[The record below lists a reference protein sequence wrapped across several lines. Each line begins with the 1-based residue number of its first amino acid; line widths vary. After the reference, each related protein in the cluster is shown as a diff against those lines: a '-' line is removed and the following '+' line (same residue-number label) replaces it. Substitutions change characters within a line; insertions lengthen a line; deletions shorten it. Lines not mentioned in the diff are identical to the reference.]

1 MSEVRWTDEQK
12 KAIEAR
18 NSSLLVSAA
27 AGSGKTAVLVERLIR
42 RITEERLDITK
53 FLIITYTKAAA
64 SELRRKISE
73 ALYAYAA
80 THITDKH
87 IRRQLA
93 LVGSARISTIHSFCT
108 WALKSYSTNPELA
121 EGFRVLDEAEC
132 VVIIDALVR
141 EITDERYE
149 SGSER
154 FMELAEFS
162 SDGRNDRMLAPNI
175 VELFN
180 KSRTHA
186 YPEKWL
192 AEVSREYDTD
202 GKSSITETIW
212 GKRALEKAKESIAFA
227 VSATKEVIAH
237 TESDAELY
245 EVYHAHFEDLLSRL
259 EAMAELQEWN
269 SLYEAVCSFC
279 VPSLPS
285 SRKVTDKDSVQNI
298 KNANSAIKDAV
309 SGLIKTVLPDTD
321 EALLR
326 EISEIRPCVEELCS
340 LVSEL
345 SERYRAEKLRLRALD
360 YSDLEHYTIDLFVK
374 ECDEEK
380 DIVVPNDTAIAVSK
394 EFEEI
399 LLDEF
404 QDSNSLQDMIFR
416 AVSREEKN
424 IVMVG
429 DVKQSIYR
437 FRLADPTIFMKKFK
451 AFRDYNGENDGEPRK
466 IILSRNFR
474 SRKEVLGASNGLFK
488 RVMTE
493 ELGGIDY
500 TEEQYLKERDNIP
513 EIESDMSCEF
523 HLIDYDRS
531 EDFRGAQCEARFIA
545 EKIEELV
552 AEGFLI
558 SQKDGTA
565 RPVTYGDFAILLR
578 SAASK
583 SSIYEK
589 ALQKSNIP
597 YISPREEG
605 LLRKSEVTAI
615 VSFLSIIDN
624 PTSDIPLLSVLKSPL
639 FGFSAD
645 DLCEIRLA
653 GKGTLISA
661 LETLAKGDG
670 ETAEKCREFSKLL
683 SELRS
688 FSRGA
693 RASDIVWEIYNRTN
707 ALGLFGALPFGEE
720 RQRNLNEFY
729 KSVCALESTGYAG
742 LYKLVSHIAKLAENG
757 GDIPAP
763 RENSGNA
770 VTIMTIHKS
779 KGLEFPIVFF
789 AASIRNFN
797 TDDVSKPILIH
808 PKYGVGLNYRDEAK
822 NSNCSTIAREVI
834 ADSLREEMK
843 SEEMRVYYVAMTRAR
858 EKLFIIASY
867 ANSANLIKK
876 CADYVFYPSIKQR
889 MLSKSGSTGAWF
901 LVPIIESGNGAR
913 LLEYAGKG
921 KEKMCEDLWIEAFST
936 PPMAEECE
944 LEAAK
949 VKQAEPVWEDD
960 LDEVKRLCGFNYAK
974 GRVAE
979 IPSKITATGISHSH
993 ALAQPYAIKRK
1004 RVERPRFIQE
1014 KKLTPAE
1021 RGTALHLAMQ
1031 FADFENCKTEDG
1043 AKKELSRLL
1052 DMKFLTKEQYSV
1064 IEPLRLCDFVNSEI
1078 GREMLSADRVYREMK
1093 FSVLLSAT
1101 DIYGDE
1107 SLSDEKL
1114 LLQGVIDLYYE
1125 TDGEITVVDFKTDRR
1140 IPEGERLRQYS
1151 EQLQT
1156 YRTALFEMTGKK
1168 AKRLVL
1174 YLVSAG
1180 KVIEVS

>member
-1 MSEVRWTDEQK
+1 MSDVKWTVDQK

-18 NSSLLVSAA
+18 NGSILVSAA

-108 WALKSYSTNPELA
+108 WALKNYSGNPELA
-121 EGFRVLDEAEC
+121 EGFRVLDEAES
-132 VVIIDALVR
+132 VVITDSLVR
-141 EITDERYE
+141 EIIDERYE
-149 SGSER
+149 SGNER

-162 SDGRNDRMLAPNI
+162 SDGKNDRMLAPNI
-175 VELFN
+175 IELFN

-186 YPEKWL
+186 YPDKWL
-192 AEVSREYDTD
+192 AEVSREYNTD
-202 GKSSITETIW
+202 GKSCITETIW
-212 GKRALEKAKESIAFA
+212 GMRAFEKAKENIAFA
-227 VSATKEVIAH
+227 VSATKEVLAH
-237 TESDAELY
+237 IEGDAELY
-245 EVYHAHFEDLLSRL
+245 DVYYTHFEELLSKL
-259 EAMAELQEWN
+259 ENMAEISEWN
-269 SLYEAVCSFC
+269 ALYAAVSGFKT
-279 VPSLPS
+279 PNLPQS
-285 SRKVTDKDSVQNI
+285 KKVTDKDSVQ
-298 KNANSAIKDAV
+298 KIKDAKSEIKEAV
-309 SGLIKTVLPDTD
+309 LDLLKTVLPDTS
-321 EALLR
+321 EMLLGEIGAL
-326 EISEIRPCVEELCS
+326 RPCVEELCS
-340 LVSEL
+340 LVGEL
-345 SERYRAEKLRLRALD
+345 SDRYKAEKLRLRALD
-360 YSDLEHYTIDLFVK
+360 YSDLEHYTIELFVK

-380 DIVVPNDTAIAVSK
+380 DVVVPNDTAIAVSK

-451 AFRDYNGENDGEPRK
+451 AFRDYNGEDDGEPRK
-466 IILSRNFR
+466 IILSQNFR
-474 SRKEVLGASNGLFK
+474 SRKEVLDASNGLFK

-500 TEEQYLKERDNIP
+500 TEEQHLRARENIP

-523 HLIDYDRS
+523 YLIDYDRS
-531 EDFRGAQCEARFIA
+531 DDFKGAQCEARFIA

-552 AEGFLI
+552 SEGFLI

-578 SAASK
+578 SASSK
-583 SSIYEK
+583 ASIYEK
-589 ALQKSNIP
+589 ELKKRNIP

-605 LLRKSEVTAI
+605 LLQKSEIEAI
-615 VSFLSIIDN
+615 ISFLSVIDN

-639 FGFSAD
+639 FGFTSD

-653 GKGTLISA
+653 GNGTLISA
-661 LETLAKGDG
+661 VESLAKEDS
-670 ETAEKCREFSKLL
+670 ETAGKCREFAGLL
-683 SELRS
+683 SELRA

-693 RASDIVWEIYNRTN
+693 SASDIVWEIYNRTN
-707 ALGLFGALPFGEE
+707 VLGLFGALPFGEE

-729 KSVCALESTGYAG
+729 KSVCAFESTGYAG
-742 LYKLVSHIAKLAENG
+742 LYKLVSHIARLAENG

-763 RENSGNA
+763 CENSGEA

-789 AASIRNFN
+789 ASSIRNFN
-797 TDDVSKPILIH
+797 TDDISKPILIH
-808 PKYGVGLNYRDEAK
+808 PKYGVGLNYRDEAR

-834 ADSLREEMK
+834 ASSLREEMK

-858 EKLFIIASY
+858 EKLFITASY
-867 ANSANLIKK
+867 GNSANLIKK
-876 CADYVFYPSIKQR
+876 YADCGFYPSIKKR
-889 MLSKSGSTGAWF
+889 MLSKSGSTAPWF
-901 LVPIIESGNGAR
+901 LIPIIESGNGTR
-913 LLEYAGKG
+913 LLNYADKSGPAQS
-921 KEKMCEDLWIEAFST
+921 DDSWIEAFPT
-936 PPMAEECE
+936 APMSENEDAEKSEI
-944 LEAAK
+944 
-949 VKQAEPVWEDD
+949 KQAELIFDDD
-960 LDEVKRLCGFNYAK
+960 LDEVKKLCGFTYPNSGAT
-974 GRVAE
+974 G
-979 IPSKITATGISHSH
+979 IPSKITATGMSYAHSN
-993 ALAQPYAIKRK
+993 AEAYTIKRK
-1004 RVERPRFIQE
+1004 RTERPRFMQE

-1031 FADFENCKTEDG
+1031 FCDFESCKTAEG
-1043 AKKELSRLL
+1043 AKKELLRLL

-1064 IEPLRLCDFVNSEI
+1064 IEAARLCHFINSDI
-1078 GREMLSADRVYREMK
+1078 GREMLSADKVYRETK
-1093 FSVLLSAT
+1093 FSVLVSAS
-1101 DIYGDE
+1101 DVYGDE

-1114 LLQGVIDLYYE
+1114 LLQGVMDLYYE
-1125 TDGEITVVDFKTDRR
+1125 KDGEITIVDFKTDRN
-1140 IPEGERLRQYS
+1140 IPEGDRLRQYS
-1151 EQLQT
+1151 DQLRT
-1156 YRTALFEMTGKK
+1156 YRTALFEMTGKM

-1180 KVIEVS
+1180 RELEIS